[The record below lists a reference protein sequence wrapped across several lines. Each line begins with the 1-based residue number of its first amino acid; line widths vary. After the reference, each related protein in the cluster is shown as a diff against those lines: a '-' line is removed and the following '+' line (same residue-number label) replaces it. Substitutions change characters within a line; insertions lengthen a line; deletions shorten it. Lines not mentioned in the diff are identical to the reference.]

1 MTTQST
7 VIPFTGFYGNDYGQN
22 VVYDDYK
29 NYKLAFCKAYVD
41 AFAREF
47 VDYWGFE
54 LRIEFDELDS
64 PREYNFANDRI
75 FAKIDSRDVQRLF
88 DEVSDRA
95 MSDVAKELFTSRDGF
110 ASHYS
115 PDWQNDWSP
124 DPRTWDHNQVYCL
137 LMAYLHEANVTEYEF
152 EQGLYET
159 ANLYELEGQFET
171 YEPEN

>member
-29 NYKLAFCKAYVD
+29 NYEIAFCKAYVD
-41 AFAREF
+41 AFPDAFEDYCGFKLRVEF
-47 VDYWGFE
+47 E
-54 LRIEFDELDS
+54 ELDS

-88 DEVSDRA
+88 DEVSHLA
-95 MSDVAKELFTSRDGF
+95 MSDVAKNLFTSCDGF
-110 ASHYS
+110 VSHYS
-115 PDWQNDWSP
+115 PDWQNDWSS

-137 LMAYLHEANVTEYEF
+137 LMAYFYRYGVTEYAF
-152 EQGLYET
+152 EQGIYET
-159 ANLYELEGQFET
+159 AFLYELEGQFET
-171 YEPEN
+171 YEPED